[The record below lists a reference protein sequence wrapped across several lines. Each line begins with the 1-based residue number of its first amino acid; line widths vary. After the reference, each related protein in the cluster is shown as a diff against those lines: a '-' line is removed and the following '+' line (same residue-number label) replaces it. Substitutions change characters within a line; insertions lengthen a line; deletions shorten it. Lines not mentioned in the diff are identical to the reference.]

1 MRHIILIFFFRFYL
15 LTYLKLYI
23 RKNRTCDHHTH
34 ETKMS
39 SQSST
44 VAKFHH
50 ALDLLAESSPPHQ
63 PGLVMRLSELCH
75 DLKQGGAALEEAGA
89 ELDTLQA
96 RLVQVCQQSG
106 LDLELRLQILEL
118 VELRALGWRSN
129 RGMEQFYAEKFSEA
143 RAAKAR
149 QLQEGNPDHGAVD
162 DAHASADPAPTRTA
176 EEGETETEATFQR
189 QLVVGES
196 TLVLRSCDRPLV
208 QLARQQLET
217 FFSGRSAVRVAAAG
231 DAAAAAASR
240 RLEVDYTAPE
250 RPLAS
255 LKYSREALLT
265 LATNQLAQVSSDYH

>member
-1 MRHIILIFFFRFYL
+1 
-15 LTYLKLYI
+15 
-23 RKNRTCDHHTH
+23 
-34 ETKMS
+34 
-39 SQSST
+39 
-44 VAKFHH
+44 
-50 ALDLLAESSPPHQ
+50 
-63 PGLVMRLSELCH
+63 MRLSELCH

-96 RLVQVCQQSG
+96 RLVQVCQLSG

-162 DAHASADPAPTRTA
+162 DARASADPAPTRTA
-176 EEGETETEATFQR
+176 EETETEATFQR

-217 FFSGRSAVRVAAAG
+217 FFSGRSAVRVAAA
-231 DAAAAAASR
+231 AAASR

-250 RPLAS
+250 PPLAS

-265 LATNQLAQVSSDYH
+265 LATNQLAQVSSDIFNY

>member
-1 MRHIILIFFFRFYL
+1 
-15 LTYLKLYI
+15 
-23 RKNRTCDHHTH
+23 
-34 ETKMS
+34 MS

-75 DLKQGGAALEEAGA
+75 DLKLGGAALEEAGA

-149 QLQEGNPDHGAVD
+149 QLQEGNPGRGGED
-162 DAHASADPAPTRTA
+162 DARASSDPAPTRTA
-176 EEGETETEATFQR
+176 AEAETETTFQR

-231 DAAAAAASR
+231 DAAAASR

-250 RPLAS
+250 PPLAA

-265 LATNQLAQVSSDYH
+265 LATNQLAQDAPINWDQRMRNLPGVILKRQG